1 MKTLLLIDVQN
12 DFMPGG
18 SLAVK
23 DGHAIVPIINRLQP
37 HFEHVIASQDWHP
50 PSHLSFVRNHQGRQV
65 FEEIELNGLPQTL
78 WPAHCVQATDGAKLH
93 ADLDTAQI
101 AAIFRKGTDP
111 EIDSYSTFYDNG
123 HRKSTGLTGYLN
135 ELSVKTLYF
144 CGLAADFCVYFS
156 IQDALKA
163 GFECVLIEDATRAID
178 ADNYQNLRQ
187 KLQAEGVKLIS
198 SQEITG

>member
-18 SLAVK
+18 SLAVR
-23 DGHAIVPIINRLQP
+23 DGQAIVPIINRIQP
-37 HFEHVIASQDWHP
+37 YFEHVIASQDWHP
-50 PSHLSFVRNHQGRQV
+50 PEHLSFARNHPGRQV

-78 WPAHCVQATDGAKLH
+78 WPAHCVQNSKGAQLH
-93 ADLDTAQI
+93 ADLNTAQI

-123 HRKSTGLTGYLN
+123 RRKSTGLTGYLK
-135 ELSVKTLYF
+135 ELSAKTLYF

-156 IQDALKA
+156 IQDALLA
-163 GFECVLIEDATRAID
+163 GFDCVLIEDATRAID
-178 ADNYQNLRQ
+178 DDNYQNLRN
-187 KLQAEGVKLIS
+187 KLHADGVKLMTS
-198 SQEITG
+198 EALLN